1 MKLTELEKVLLPM
14 FPNLIRFL
22 AIHSPARVR
31 KMLVWADT
39 VAYGRTQKIG

>member
-1 MKLTELEKVLLPM
+1 MKRTELEKALLPM
-14 FPNLIRFL
+14 SHHLIRFL
-22 AIHSPARVR
+22 AIHSPAGVR